1 VPQPGIEKLAI
12 DTIRTLSI
20 DAVQKANSGHPGAPM
35 ALAPVAYALWQNVLR
50 YDPADPTWLNRD
62 RFVLSNGHASM
73 LLYSTLFLTG
83 VRQVDAKGKV
93 LDAPAVSL
101 DDIKAFRQ
109 LDSRTPGHP
118 EYRLTTGVEATT
130 GPLGQGAGDSV
141 GMALSSR
148 WLAAHYNRPGFSLF
162 DFDVYAILGDGC
174 MMEGISSEAASLAGH
189 LKLSNLCW
197 LYDNNKVSLDGGTP
211 LSFTEDV
218 AARFEAY
225 GWSVTH
231 VPDAN
236 DLVQLGAALEYFR
249 KNEDRPTLIVV
260 NSHIGYGAP
269 KKQDTSAAHGEP
281 LGDDQVRAAK
291 RTYGWPEDAQFLVPD
306 GVRQHF
312 DAGLGARGKKLRA
325 EWMDLRGRYRKE
337 FPDLSRQLELIEH
350 GELPE
355 GWDKDLPVFPADPK
369 GMATRESSGQV
380 LNALAKKIP
389 WLLGGAADLSGSTK
403 VTLKGEP
410 NLDVEHPGGR
420 NIYFGVREHAMGAVV
435 NGMVLS
441 GLRAFGSTFLTFV
454 DYMRA
459 TVRLA
464 SIMEIP
470 TFHVMTH
477 DSIGLGEDGPTHQP
491 IEQLAS
497 LRAMPGLI
505 VLRPADANEVTES
518 YKIAMRSTRHPLIL
532 VFSRQALP
540 TFDRSKVGPA
550 SGVEKGAYVLVDAEG
565 GKPEILLMATGSE
578 VRLIVEA
585 QEKLRAAGIRAR
597 AVSMPSWELFEQQ
610 SLEYRESV
618 LPPAIKARVAVEQ
631 AAAFGWDRYAGPTG
645 AIIAMRSFG
654 ASAPIKDLLPHF
666 GFTVEHVVAA
676 AKAQLGR
683 KD

>member
-1 VPQPGIEKLAI
+1 MPQPGIEKLAI

-291 RTYGWPEDAQFLVPD
+291 RTYGWPEDVQFLVPD